1 MTDHL
6 EKDDILLCAYEVA
19 RLEQIKKNKAFLA
32 SLGLEKMSETSI
44 VPSPVTK
51 KPTRKRRAG
60 SSSSDVRAPKRR
72 SARVAAAGGEIQLS
86 NSTEV
91 NDEEERHAKYE
102 ILVSLQNK
110 HGGAKLPPRAS
121 YAHTVDRVLS
131 MSEKAL
137 EARIKKIEQAHG
149 KYALLKQRMF
159 AEVLIIEGFD
169 ELAKL
174 AQASVLR
181 LRATSKNVRDLS
193 LRNTGK

>member
-32 SLGLEKMSETSI
+32 SLGLEKMSETSV
-44 VPSPVTK
+44 VPPPVAT
-51 KPTRKRRAG
+51 KPTRKRRA
-60 SSSSDVRAPKRR
+60 SSSSSEVRAPKRR
-72 SARVAAAGGEIQLS
+72 SARVANQPVSQLAD
-86 NSTEV
+86 STEV
-91 NDEEERHAKYE
+91 NDEEKRHAKYE

-137 EARIKKIEQAHG
+137 EARIKKIEQANG

-181 LRATSKNVRDLS
+181 LRAKGKKTRDPS
-193 LRNTGK
+193 LRNTDK